1 MNAISKISN
10 ITKSIRIY
18 SMIKSIDR
26 IVVATPI
33 KSNNFHIQTMR
44 NLSNKIGNNSKSKYI
59 NQLEAY

>member
-26 IVVATPI
+26 IAVATPI
-33 KSNNFHIQTMR
+33 KSNFHIQTMR
-44 NLSNKIGNNSKSKYI
+44 NLSNKIGNNNSKSKYI
-59 NQLEAY
+59 NKLEAY